1 MVTAYHSIPY
11 ASFPEWKD
19 AELLPF
25 TPGDYS
31 QPHPERIAL
40 SVFTP
45 DEETNSGRD
54 LPVVVY
60 VHGGGYINGTHT
72 EADLSSLASSGVV
85 VVSVGYRLSLSGF
98 APFSDEEPF
107 HFRGV
112 DDVAVALEWV
122 QNNIEYFGGDPTQV
136 TLAGQ
141 SAGAGIVLWLCRRDH
156 YTGLF
161 RRAWAHSPAFPRTS
175 FEEKTGRLRTLVGK
189 PLTRAGLSSANPRK
203 VAWFTR
209 SYPLDLALGPYPF
222 DAAELAEVPI
232 VVTSTDRE
240 VWNNPAAQKLDNALG
255 RWLLRRG
262 ESVLGVDTMT
272 SYLASK
278 LDAEHAAQG
287 ADLREKGVDKE
298 RENTKTPVTRNTLV
312 RDALSDV
319 FIRRWTNEVAEQAP
333 GPVWVI
339 GFTHAYHCDE
349 LPLMFSQHSLWTQ
362 APDWPQF
369 RPGRQALRFDIS
381 TGTRSLETD
390 PLRSVRLYLR

>member
-72 EADLSSLASSGVV
+72 EADLSALASSGVV
-85 VVSVGYRLSLSGF
+85 AVSVGYRLSLSGF

-141 SAGAGIVLWLCRRDH
+141 SAGAGIALWLCRRDH

-161 RRAWAHSPAFPRTS
+161 RQAWAHSPAFPRTS

-189 PLTRAGLSSANPRK
+189 PLTRAGLSKANPRK
-203 VAWFTR
+203 VSWFTR

-232 VVTSTDRE
+232 VVSSTDRE

-262 ESVLGVDTMT
+262 ESVVGIDTMT

-278 LDAEHAAQG
+278 LDAGQ
-287 ADLREKGVDKE
+287 
-298 RENTKTPVTRNTLV
+298 ENTERASSEGSTHRQTTVTKKTIV
-312 RDALSDV
+312 RDVLSDV
-319 FIRRWTNEVAEQAP
+319 FIRRWTSEVAEKAP

-339 GFTHAYHCDE
+339 GFKHAYHCDE
-349 LPLMFSQHSLWTQ
+349 LPLMFGTHSLWTS

-369 RPGRQALRFDIS
+369 RPERQALSFDLE
-381 TGTRSLETD
+381 TGERTLETD